1 MAHDPESPAPTAL
14 FTPALYPVAGFTALY
29 LAVAVAAAVRF
40 GNIEFV
46 FYIGVMLV
54 LIVAVAFV
62 YRAVR
67 LSSGALWALSVW
79 GLLHM
84 MGGLVQVPAGW
95 PTHEGATVLYSLWL
109 LPGRLKYDQVVHAF
123 GFGITTWVCWQ
134 ALSAAFRSRGIAAKP
149 SFGLLVLVWAAGL
162 GFGAVN
168 EVVEFAAVLL
178 IPNTNVGGYVNTGWD
193 LVANM
198 TGATVA
204 ALLIGRFTGR
214 DSGASP

>member
-1 MAHDPESPAPTAL
+1 MVNEPDVVASAPL
-14 FTPALYPVAGFTALY
+14 IPRSLYPVAGFTALY

-54 LIVAVAFV
+54 LIAAVVSV
-62 YRAVR
+62 YRAAR

-84 MGGLVQVPAGW
+84 MGGLVQVPTGW

-109 LPGRLKYDQVVHAF
+109 IPGRLKYDQVVHAF
-123 GFGITTWVCWQ
+123 GFGVTTWVCWQ
-134 ALSAAFRSRGIAAKP
+134 ALVAAFRSRGVVATPA
-149 SFGLLVLVWAAGL
+149 FGLLVLVWAAGL

-198 TGATVA
+198 TGATVT
-204 ALLIGRFTGR
+204 ALLIARFAGR
-214 DSGASP
+214 A